1 MNTKIMKNNQKLFE
15 NCLKNA
21 SINRFIIFSLYKNN
35 SVCGKIILKQGKRI
49 KNTYRYV
56 FHCYI
61 HLHNGEGKYIYNV
74 DKDKYIYKSGESIYV
89 HETIS
94 EFGFNSLLISALL
107 DKGVLNNLESFK
119 NIGLDIKGFNEKDKR
134 TMMMQYCKN
143 FFEHNGYKMER
154 IV

>member
-61 HLHNGEGKYIYNV
+61 HLHNGE
-74 DKDKYIYKSGESIYV
+74 SIYI
-89 HETIS
+89 HETIN
-94 EFGFNSLLISALL
+94 EFGFDSLLIPALL